1 MNAIQR
7 RSPRAEAKAES
18 QRERILDAAQ
28 KCFIE
33 HGFHGAGMALIAETA
48 GVSAGLI
55 YRYFDSKHAIVLAI
69 IARELEGKR
78 AKIEELHVRD
88 DFLEAVIARFRG
100 WQAGQPEVMNAP
112 LFLEMSAEG
121 TRAPEVARAIAAS
134 DALTRQDF
142 ERWLLRPR
150 AEGGVGMAAE
160 CARRSA
166 LLVQCLIEGLVIRA
180 VRDPG
185 LDAATLRE
193 ALAPV
198 FHALGLTPGLQPA
211 PPSPE
216 PSP

>member
-1 MNAIQR
+1 MI
-7 RSPRAEAKAES
+7 AK
-18 QRERILDAAQ
+18 
-28 KCFIE
+28 
-33 HGFHGAGMALIAETA
+33 
-48 GVSAGLI
+48 
-55 YRYFDSKHAIVLAI
+55 
-69 IARELEGKR
+69 
-78 AKIEELHVRD
+78 
-88 DFLEAVIARFRG
+88 FRG

-150 AEGGVGMAAE
+150 AEGGVGMAAD

-166 LLVQCLIEGLVIRA
+166 LLVQCLIEGLVVRA

-198 FHALGLTPGLQPA
+198 FHAMGLTPARDAP

-216 PSP
+216 PAP